1 MVWRVQWTVIWE
13 AILIFSKVLEYSF
26 DRSIPVTVINEIKVS
41 FGDSRHLD
49 W

>member
-1 MVWRVQWTVIWE
+1 MGCHMGSYTYFF
-13 AILIFSKVLEYSF
+13 FSKVLEYFF

-41 FGDSRHLD
+41 FTDSSHLD